1 MPYANNHGVRIY
13 YEVEGKGPPLILLH
27 GLTED
32 SGWWRDSGYVESLR
46 NDYRLILIDARGHGA
61 SDKPHIPDAY
71 RLELLVSDIV
81 EVLNDLGIS
90 KAHFLGFSMGGW
102 IGFGIGKY
110 ASERFHSLIIGAM
123 SPYRE
128 PNAPNVTLERLK
140 KGEDFIWPDIEKRM
154 GLWITPQLRARLR
167 ANDLEA
173 LIALVSKD
181 WMLSLEGVLPTMT
194 MPCLLFA
201 GEADL
206 YYPGAKR
213 CADSMPNATFV
224 SFPNLGHMDT
234 LFRSDLVIPYIKKFL
249 AGVPQT

>member
-1 MPYANNHGVRIY
+1 MPYANNYGVRIY
-13 YEVEGKGPPLILLH
+13 YEVEGEGPPLILLH

-71 RLELLVSDIV
+71 KLELLVSDIV

-128 PNAPNVTLERLK
+128 PNAPNITFERLK
-140 KGEDFIWPDIEKRM
+140 KGKDFIWPEIENMM
-154 GLWITPQLRARLR
+154 GPWITPQLRARLR

-234 LFRSDLVIPYIKKFL
+234 LFRSDLVMPYIKKFL

>member
-1 MPYANNHGVRIY
+1 MPYANNYGVRIY
-13 YEVEGKGPPLILLH
+13 YEVEGEGPPLILLH

-201 GEADL
+201 GEDDL
-206 YYPGAKR
+206 YYPGVKR

-234 LFRSDLVIPYIKKFL
+234 LFRSDLVIPYVKKFL

>member
-1 MPYANNHGVRIY
+1 MPYANNYGVRIY
-13 YEVEGKGPPLILLH
+13 YEVEGEGPPLILLH

-71 RLELLVSDIV
+71 KLELLVSDIV

-234 LFRSDLVIPYIKKFL
+234 LFRSDLVMPYIKKFL

>member
-1 MPYANNHGVRIY
+1 MPYANNYGVRIY
-13 YEVEGKGPPLILLH
+13 YEVEGEGPPLILLH

-71 RLELLVSDIV
+71 KLELLVSDIV